1 MTIPAD
7 HHNTGSPAALR
18 IAYQAVRRNFKAILI
33 AAVAT
38 AAVTLLVNLLLPATY
53 RVAATLLPEA
63 PRAALPGFDQISEV
77 AQLAG
82 MKVPGNEV
90 SRLYPDILLSES
102 ILLPVIE
109 RRYRSV
115 RFNDSLDLTVYFE
128 LDEETREENLAEALI
143 LLRRKMSASYEAKT
157 GIVRIA
163 LEMPEPGLAADVLN
177 AAIRELDLF
186 MRVKQVSSAS
196 EQRKW
201 IETRLRDVELDLRR
215 AEEALKLFREKNR
228 RIIDSPQLLL
238 DQERML
244 RDIEM
249 KSTVFI
255 ELKKQAELARIEEIK
270 NIAIVN
276 VLDPARP
283 PVERSGPQR
292 TVNTLAAFLLTLL
305 GGVVFVSM
313 VARYGGRARQLFSAD
328 RTA

>member
-1 MTIPAD
+1 
-7 HHNTGSPAALR
+7 
-18 IAYQAVRRNFKAILI
+18 
-33 AAVAT
+33 
-38 AAVTLLVNLLLPATY
+38 
-53 RVAATLLPEA
+53 
-63 PRAALPGFDQISEV
+63 
-77 AQLAG
+77 
-82 MKVPGNEV
+82 
-90 SRLYPDILLSES
+90 
-102 ILLPVIE
+102 
-109 RRYRSV
+109 
-115 RFNDSLDLTVYFE
+115 
-128 LDEETREENLAEALI
+128 
-143 LLRRKMSASYEAKT
+143 
-157 GIVRIA
+157 
-163 LEMPEPGLAADVLN
+163 
-177 AAIRELDLF
+177 

-201 IETRLRDVELDLRR
+201 IETRLKDVELDLRR

-305 GGVVFVSM
+305 GGVVFSSM
-313 VARYGGRARQLFSAD
+313 VARYGGHARQLFSAD
-328 RTA
+328 GTA